1 MCLMPENELITQEQ
15 LSVISKVAVASIG
28 SQGTLGLLVGGVV
41 SIAAQSFLSDFQF
54 NVLFAFFSS
63 SKPSDGG

>member
-41 SIAAQSFLSDFQF
+41 SITDHFFQILTPQF
-54 NVLFAFFSS
+54 NISPLNSS
-63 SKPSDGG
+63 SKPSAGG